1 MKRDAFTDFHLVEPG
16 HIAIHERLINW
27 SRWCRPRHSGQVQP
41 MFRLYR
47 SDEHWEGHNPT
58 APIDTLDAARMQKGV
73 SKLPDK
79 QRSALNWHYVT
90 PSNPRRAAQGLGVS
104 MEGLALL
111 VRSGRV
117 MLINRR
123 T

>member
-1 MKRDAFTDFHLVEPG
+1 MRRDPVVDFFIVEES
-16 HIAIHERLINW
+16 HIKIDERLRNW
-27 SRWCRPRHSGQVQP
+27 ARWCRPRFSGQVQP
-41 MFRLYR
+41 MFRQYR
-47 SDEHWEGHNPT
+47 SAEHWEGNT
-58 APIDTLDAARMQKGV
+58 AASPIDTLDAAQIQKGV
-73 SKLPDK
+73 SKLPEP
-79 QRSALNWHYVT
+79 QMRAINWNYVS